1 MAEVEQILKGAMG
14 NSHQNYQGNAL
25 ATRRTAWAT
34 GVSFVMMLVEL
45 VAGYVTG
52 SMALL
57 ADGWHMATHVLALGL
72 SLVAFLMTQR
82 LANDK
87 RFAFGSGKLEVLASF
102 VSALLLLAVAVW
114 MGMESVARLLHPVD
128 VQFSDAMVVAVIG
141 LWVNLI
147 CALLL
152 HQKSGSHG
160 HHHHGHGHSHRHG
173 HGHWHGHAHHHA
185 HDESTHVHE
194 SALKEESSENLNLKA
209 AYVHVVADAAT
220 SVLAILALLIGQF
233 SGLRQIDSLIGLLG
247 AFLVAFWAKDLIR
260 QSASVL
266 LDMQAPE
273 ALLADV
279 EAALKEIDASVQITQ
294 LKVWLVASGR
304 YACNV
309 ALKAESVFS
318 SSVYRER
325 LSRLEYLDVITVE
338 AASL

>member
-14 NSHQNYQGNAL
+14 NSHQHYQGNAL

-82 LANDK
+82 LANDR

-102 VSALLLLAVAVW
+102 VSALLLLAVAIW

-128 VQFSDAMVVAVIG
+128 VQFSEAMVVAVIG

-152 HQKSGSHG
+152 HQKSGSHV
-160 HHHHGHGHSHRHG
+160 HHHGHGHSHG
-173 HGHWHGHAHHHA
+173 HAHGHAHSHSHA
-185 HDESTHVHE
+185 HET
-194 SALKEESSENLNLKA
+194 ALKEVSSENLNLKA

-266 LDMQAPE
+266 LDMQAPD

-279 EAALKEIDASVQITQ
+279 EAALKEVDASVQITQ

-309 ALKAESVFS
+309 VLKAEFVFS

>member
-1 MAEVEQILKGAMG
+1 
-14 NSHQNYQGNAL
+14 
-25 ATRRTAWAT
+25 
-34 GVSFVMMLVEL
+34 
-45 VAGYVTG
+45 
-52 SMALL
+52 
-57 ADGWHMATHVLALGL
+57 LALGL

-173 HGHWHGHAHHHA
+173 HGHSHGHAHHHA

-194 SALKEESSENLNLKA
+194 SALKEVSSENLNLKA

>member
-1 MAEVEQILKGAMG
+1 MAKVKQILNGAAG
-14 NSHQNYQGNAL
+14 HSHAPYQGDPV

-34 GVSFVMMLVEL
+34 GVSFLMMLVEIT
-45 VAGYVTG
+45 AGYVTG

-72 SLVAFLMTQR
+72 SLVAFVLTKR
-82 LANDK
+82 LANDR

-102 VSALLLLAVAVW
+102 VSALLLLAVAFW
-114 MGMESVARLLHPVD
+114 MGMESIARLLHPVD
-128 VQFSDAMVVAVIG
+128 VQFGEAMVVAVIG
-141 LWVNLI
+141 LWVNLV

-152 HQKSGSHG
+152 HQKSGA
-160 HHHHGHGHSHRHG
+160 HGHGHSHG
-173 HGHWHGHAHHHA
+173 HGHHSHDHGADLAH
-185 HDESTHVHE
+185 EN
-194 SALKEESSENLNLKA
+194 ALNEVSSENLNLKA
-209 AYVHVVADAAT
+209 AYVHVLADAAT
-220 SVLAILALLIGQF
+220 SVFAIVALLIGQF

-266 LDMQAPE
+266 LDMQAPD
-273 ALLADV
+273 AVLADV
-279 EAALKEIDASVQITQ
+279 EAALKDVDAGVQITR

-309 ALKAESVFS
+309 VLVAESVFS

-325 LSRLEYLDVITVE
+325 LSRLEYLDDITVE
-338 AASL
+338 SVSA